1 MDTFVVRVI
10 PVDETEAAALRGVV
24 SHVASGHSEKFRTVD
39 ELVAFLADPHRGTGI
54 GEELPQ

>member
-1 MDTFVVRVI
+1 MVRVI

>member
-1 MDTFVVRVI
+1 MVRVSPI
-10 PVDETEAAALRGVV
+10 EEMGTAALRGVV
-24 SHVASGHSEKFRTVD
+24 SHVASGHSAKFRTVD